1 MQMETSFSYIEENY
15 KRILYNVEESVA
27 KYRNVDDKVD
37 IIAVTKTVAPEA
49 VNYAISCGINK
60 IGENRVQE
68 FLVKK
73 DYYDKKADIHFIGHL
88 QTNKVR
94 NIIDDVNLIQS
105 VDSVRLASEINK
117 LAERMGKIQ
126 DVLIEVNIC
135 KEDSKHGLSPNILR
149 DTILELS
156 NFNNIKI
163 KGLMA
168 IPPINSP
175 EEIFYKM
182 QKLYIDIS
190 EENIDNIDMKILSMG
205 MSNDYQIAVKYG
217 ANMIRIGSALFGAR
231 IY

>member
-27 KYRNVDDKVD
+27 KYRKVDDKID

-49 VNYAISCGINK
+49 INYAISCGIKK

-73 DYYDKKADIHFIGHL
+73 DYYNKKADIHFIGHL

-94 NIIDDVNLIQS
+94 YLIDDVALIQS
-105 VDSVRLASEINK
+105 VDSVKIASEINK
-117 LAERMGKIQ
+117 LAERVGKIQ
-126 DVLIEVNIC
+126 DVLIEVNIGG
-135 KEDSKHGLSPNILR
+135 EESKYGISPNMLM
-149 DTILELS
+149 DTMLELS
-156 NFNNIKI
+156 KLHNIKI

-205 MSNDYQIAVKYG
+205 MSKDYQIAIKYG
-217 ANMIRIGSALFGAR
+217 ANMIRVGSALFGAR